1 MRHIARVL
9 GAAACVASV
18 SLAACN
24 RATPLATAPTS
35 TSGLAGTYQ
44 LMRVDGVTPTTPT
57 ERDRIQV
64 VGAQLTLGPAAP
76 QAYEITPGGPVP
88 NSCVSPYGDS
98 AKVVNEANHTV
109 TVLDGNVYP
118 LPPCG
123 NGSYTLTLDL
133 RYLGRK
139 YGAADATTTTTGMY
153 AWGAAGYDD
162 TLVTLVAS
170 NGVGTVTEPRASV
183 HLTIQLDN
191 RLGGTA
197 PTGPD
202 LVFRKE

>member
-24 RATPLATAPTS
+24 NATPVAPPPDS
-35 TSGLAGTYQ
+35 SSGIAGTYQ
-44 LMRVDGVTPTTPT
+44 LTRVDGITPTTPT

-64 VGAQLTLGPAAP
+64 VGAQLTLGPAAAQP
-76 QAYEITPGGPVP
+76 YEITPGGPVP
-88 NSCVSPYGDS
+88 NACVSPYGDS
-98 AKVVNEANHTV
+98 ALVVNESSHTV

-118 LPPCG
+118 LPSCG
-123 NGSYTLTLDL
+123 NGSYTLTLNL

-170 NGVGTVTEPRASV
+170 NGIGTVTEPQATV
-183 HLTIQLDN
+183 HLNIRLGN
-191 RLGGTA
+191 PLGGTA
-197 PTGPD
+197 PRGPHLEFD
-202 LVFRKE
+202 KE